1 MFSLARTKLERLAT
15 CTKKNKT
22 LLQMEVLSYSV
33 DSKKK
38 KKCFFL
44 GAGGAG
50 NEVGKILTHTQ
61 KFFIYIF

>member
-38 KKCFFL
+38 KKSAFFWAR
-44 GAGGAG
+44 GVQGM
-50 NEVGKILTHTQ
+50 K
-61 KFFIYIF
+61 